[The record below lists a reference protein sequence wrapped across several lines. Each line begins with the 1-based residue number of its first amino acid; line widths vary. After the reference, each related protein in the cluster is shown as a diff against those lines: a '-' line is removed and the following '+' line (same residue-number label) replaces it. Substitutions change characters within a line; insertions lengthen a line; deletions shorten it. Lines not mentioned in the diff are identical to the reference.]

1 MKSPQS
7 GSAETIVTIASRSM
21 GPAPLRSLEPA
32 KHLEVDLT
40 ETQFSGLRL
49 HRSHEDVAHPTGF
62 PFSDGKTRPSGCS
75 AISRHAF
82 SRTVAGCFRKEC
94 RQRVRGPPGP
104 SCFGG
109 SSLSYRHRKTRHL
122 GCLRRPTP
130 NAGTPAN
137 PRSSTAVSRLPSRLS
152 GMTSSSRRRCS
163 VSSAALPAWAVPW
176 VPGCRTGFS

>member
-1 MKSPQS
+1 MRSPHS

-82 SRTVAGCFRKEC
+82 SR
-94 RQRVRGPPGP
+94 PN
-104 SCFGG
+104 
-109 SSLSYRHRKTRHL
+109 
-122 GCLRRPTP
+122 TP
-130 NAGTPAN
+130 EG
-137 PRSSTAVSRLPSRLS
+137 
-152 GMTSSSRRRCS
+152 
-163 VSSAALPAWAVPW
+163 SAATRLEFVVFGVLIFP
-176 VPGCRTGFS
+176 R